1 MVSVTISKTDLA
13 RRTREVLDQ
22 ARRGQMII
30 VRSYGEDQVVLLDI
44 LDYRIL
50 KALASNVLAPDAR
63 LSIDDTEKAIHAYLN
78 EDISLAKAA
87 ELLGVSRYELLERFE
102 RMGLPLRQGPQAM
115 DEALDEV
122 NAAR

>member
-1 MVSVTISKTDLA
+1 MVPVTISKTDLA

-50 KALASNVLAPDAR
+50 KALASHVLAPDAR

-78 EDISLAKAA
+78 EAISLAKAA

-122 NAAR
+122 NATR